1 MLQTFLPTFLK
12 IKCDTFFFT
21 IQMKKAKSCFVFSEH
36 SVCVLSADTDEHT
49 VECIQKVQRKGSGGA
64 GHIHQNNNVVPNT
77 ETITP
82 P

>member
-49 VECIQKVQRKGSGGA
+49 VECIQKVQRKGSGGLV
-64 GHIHQNNNVVPNT
+64 IYIR
-77 ETITP
+77 TIMWSQTRKQ
-82 P
+82 